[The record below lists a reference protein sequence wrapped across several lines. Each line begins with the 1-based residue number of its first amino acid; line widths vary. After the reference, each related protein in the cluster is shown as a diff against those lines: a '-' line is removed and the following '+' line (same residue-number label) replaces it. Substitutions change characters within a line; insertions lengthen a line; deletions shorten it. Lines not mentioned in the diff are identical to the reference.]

1 MTIKG
6 LLFDL
11 DGVIVS
17 TEQNHYVAWKRT
29 ADELGIDFG
38 HKENEQLKGLSRVD
52 SLKAILAL
60 ANKTID
66 QDYFDALL
74 QTKNEFYLQSIQTLS
89 KSDLLPG
96 VLALLEEATKRG
108 ILLGVGSSSKNAP
121 FILDLLG
128 ITSYFKIIVD
138 GTMVDYPK
146 PHPEVFLKG
155 ATALGVLP
163 EECIVFEDASSG
175 IQAAK
180 AGGFYAVAV
189 GNKEIE
195 ALGDAY
201 LTDLTEFKF

>member
-29 ADELGIDFG
+29 ADELGINFG

-60 ANKTID
+60 SNKTID

-89 KSDLLPG
+89 KADLLPG
-96 VLALLEEATKRG
+96 VLALLEEATKRE

-138 GTMVDYPK
+138 GTMVDFPK

-155 ATALGVLP
+155 AEALGIAP
-163 EECIVFEDASSG
+163 QECIVFEDASSG

-180 AGGFYAVAV
+180 AGGFYAIAV

-195 ALGDAY
+195 HAGDAY